1 LFRCFGKEVLML
13 LGSLF
18 IAGFVIAVAAGF
30 AKVEDS
36 SY

>member
-1 LFRCFGKEVLML
+1 ML

-18 IAGFVIAVAAGF
+18 IAGFVIAIVAGF